1 MTQVEEKQVLAK
13 VAAAQTEMWQFIE
26 KIVNTDSGYDCPEGV
41 AQVAGMIGGVLEPLG
56 FTVEYHESKGP
67 VQLVATRPRPGKPAV
82 LLMGHMDT
90 VFAKG
95 AAAERPV
102 KIVDGLAYGPGVID
116 MKSGIGI
123 SVFTVK
129 ALLESG
135 FDDADITFLFAGDEE
150 INHPDSDAVAQFKK
164 YGRGKTAVFN
174 MEPGREDGSVVY
186 GRKGLWRPIVEV
198 TGIAAHSG
206 NHHDKGASAVLEL
219 AHKTID
225 MFNITDYPSGTTCNV
240 GVFQGGTLPN
250 IMADKAIGKL
260 DVRFKTLDQ
269 AAQAKEKIYA
279 ICKHDYDTRT
289 STKII
294 DRGAA
299 DYMPPFEVTE
309 GGMGLF
315 RSLQKLAAQLGQ
327 APLTGQYVGGSS
339 DACYTTMVGA
349 PTVCGMGP
357 QADGPHTP
365 TEHGWV
371 ASYLPRCQLLALA
384 LLHLREL

>member
-1 MTQVEEKQVLAK
+1 MTKDLEKQVLAK
-13 VAAAQTEMWQFIE
+13 VAASQQEMWQFIE

-41 AQVAGMIGGVLEPLG
+41 EKVARTIGAVLEPLG
-56 FTVEYHESKGP
+56 FTVEYHRSGGP

-82 LLMGHMDT
+82 LIMGHMDT

-95 AAAERPV
+95 AAAERPF

-123 SVFTVK
+123 SVYTVK
-129 ALLESG
+129 ALLDCG

-150 INHPDSDAVAQFKK
+150 VNHPDSDAVDQFKK
-164 YGRGKTAVFN
+164 YGRGKAAAFN
-174 MEPGREDGSVVY
+174 MEPGRENGQVVY

-206 NHHDKGASAVLEL
+206 NNHAKGASAILEL

-225 MFNITDYPSGTTCNV
+225 MFGITDYASGTTCNV
-240 GVFQGGTLPN
+240 GVFNGGTLPN
-250 IMADKAIGKL
+250 IMADKAVGKL

-269 AAQAKEKIYA
+269 AAKAKEKIYA

-299 DYMPPFEVTE
+299 DYMPPFEVTD
-309 GGMGLF
+309 GGMRLF
-315 RSLQKLAAQLGQ
+315 HYLQRLAADLGH
-327 APLTGQYVGGSS
+327 APLEGQYVGGSS
-339 DACYTTMVGA
+339 DACYTTMVGT

-357 QADGPHTP
+357 RSEGPHTV
-365 TEHGWV
+365 TEHAWV
-371 ASYLPRCQLLALA
+371 ESYQPRCELLALA
-384 LLHLREL
+384 LLHLKEL

>member
-1 MTQVEEKQVLAK
+1 MIQALEKQVLEK
-13 VAAAQTEMWQFIE
+13 VAAAQPEMWQFIE

-41 AQVAGMIGGVLEPLG
+41 AQVAHTIGSVLEPLG
-56 FTVEYHESKGP
+56 FKVEYHESKGP

-82 LLMGHMDT
+82 LIMGHMDT

-95 AAAERPV
+95 AAAERPF

-123 SVFTVK
+123 SVYTVK
-129 ALLESG
+129 SLLACG
-135 FDDADITFLFAGDEE
+135 CDDVDITFLFAGDEE
-150 INHPDSDAVAQFKK
+150 VNHPDSDAVAMFKK

-174 MEPGREDGSVVY
+174 MEPGREQGQVVY
-186 GRKGLWRPIVEV
+186 GRKGLWRPVVEV

-206 NHHDKGASAVLEL
+206 NNHAKGASAVLEL

-225 MFNITDYPSGTTCNV
+225 LFNITDYPSGTTCNV

-250 IMADKAIGKL
+250 IMADHAIGKL
-260 DVRFKTLDQ
+260 DVRFKTLAQ
-269 AAQAKEKIYA
+269 AEQAQAKVRA
-279 ICKHDYDTRT
+279 ICAHNYDART

-299 DYMPPFEVTE
+299 DYMPPFEVTD
-309 GGMGLF
+309 GGMKLF
-315 RSLQKLAAQLGQ
+315 HYLQKLSRELGH
-327 APLTGQYVGGSS
+327 APLEGQYVGGSS

-357 QADGPHTP
+357 QSEGPHTP
-365 TEHGWV
+365 TEHSWV
-371 ASYLPRCQLLALA
+371 ASYLPRCELLALA
-384 LLHLREL
+384 LLRLHEL